1 MADERD
7 PKDSDVTNDLS
18 SGGGSFAG
26 IGVRGDWNGSGGSGA
41 VTVGGYDVLRF
52 DPTQD
57 IPGLGGLTTAI
68 QKSAHLASDDPD
80 WRELAD
86 IGGGVADLGANIVA
100 YAADP
105 LNFLISS
112 GLTFLVDVVQPLED
126 LLGLVTGNAE
136 RMDAEI
142 ARWGRVAAA
151 LTPLADEIKQAADQG
166 LLGWQGR
173 TADAAKQRLH
183 EFAGGV
189 TGLAD
194 EVQKLTVIMSIAR
207 TLMAIAQG
215 LVIGV
220 LSTLVEWLV
229 FTWSAAMAV
238 AIPTAGASTA
248 AAGACLRAFV
258 RPSCAIRYA
267 AGAATTVE
275 VAESTTR
282 AVRFVDRVVTLLGR
296 LRAMLTRIHLDR
308 MTRAEESFRRLGTN
322 GLAQRDWHG
331 PGVPVRNLFTDW
343 RTWLSPGVQVAN
355 NAVNDL
361 STYLGSRGHDRPSGE
376 QIDRALD
383 EDR

>member
-1 MADERD
+1 MTDSRD
-7 PKDSDVTNDLS
+7 PEDSDVTNDVS

-26 IGVRGDWNGSGGSGA
+26 VGVRGDWAGSGGSGA
-41 VTVGGYDVLRF
+41 VTVGGYDILRL

-68 QKSAHLASDDPD
+68 QKSAHLASDDRD

-100 YAADP
+100 YVADP

-151 LTPLADEIKQAADQG
+151 LTPLADEVRQAADQG
-166 LLGWQGR
+166 LVGWQGR

-183 EFAGGV
+183 EFTDGV

-194 EVQKLTVIMSIAR
+194 EVQKLTVIMSIAK

-229 FTWSAAMAV
+229 FTWSAAMAA

-248 AAGACLRAFV
+248 AAGA
-258 RPSCAIRYA
+258 
-267 AGAATTVE
+267 ATTVE
-275 VAESTTR
+275 VAKSTSR
-282 AVRFVDRVVTLLGR
+282 AVRFVDRVITLLDR
-296 LRAMLTRIHLDR
+296 LRAMLTRMHPER
-308 MTRAEESFRRLGTN
+308 MKEAQKAFRRLGTT
-322 GLAQRDWHG
+322 GLAQQDWHG
-331 PGVPVRNLFTDW
+331 PGVPVRNVFTDW
-343 RTWLSPGVQVAN
+343 HTWLSPEAQVAN
-355 NAVNDL
+355 NAANDL
-361 STYLGSRGHDRPSGE
+361 TTYLGSRGHNRPSGKR
-376 QIDRALD
+376 IDRDLD

>member
-248 AAGACLRAFV
+248 AAGA
-258 RPSCAIRYA
+258 
-267 AGAATTVE
+267 ATTVE

-355 NAVNDL
+355 NAANDL

-376 QIDRALD
+376 RIDRALD